1 MTRFTAVE
9 AIDRDPRTAE
19 RIAAGVTDV
28 RGRADGACRA
38 DGTAV
43 ARGAC

>member
-1 MTRFTAVE
+1 MKQFTAVE

-19 RIAAGVTDV
+19 RIAAGVTDA